1 MNWVTISCKIA
12 TIILYSQDP
21 MVTDFDLI
29 ESVKYFKVDEHENS
43 YTLALWFCF
52 RFAKQN
58 VNARGIF

>member
-1 MNWVTISCKIA
+1 M
-12 TIILYSQDP
+12 YSQDP